1 MVALVVEMVVVLV
14 VAALVTV
21 AQVVV
26 AEDCEAKPK
35 TSGASPCRRN
45 TPNLGCIHLWWH
57 ISWQYTYNLSLVR
70 IRSPDQVEVP
80 KGKEDK

>member
-35 TSGASPCRRN
+35 NIRSIPMSKKHTKLGVH
-45 TPNLGCIHLWWH
+45 TPMVAYFMAIHL
-57 ISWQYTYNLSLVR
+57 
-70 IRSPDQVEVP
+70 
-80 KGKEDK
+80 